1 MALELRQQLKLTQQL
16 VMTPQLQQAIK
27 LLQLSR
33 LELVDS
39 IRQELLENPVLEE
52 SLELAEDLRAGTD
65 KTPEKAEDRFHSVDV
80 EQARHPQDAE
90 WQDYLG
96 EFSSVS
102 RQMHGRDLEI
112 PEEGMSLEARLA
124 GKTSLT
130 GHLTW
135 QLRLSELPAE
145 QMTVADLILG
155 NLDALGFLRET
166 LENIALAADTSVENA
181 ETVLRVVQRMDPV
194 GIAVR
199 TPQECLLTQ
208 MDVLGMDDPIL
219 VSLVRDHLEDL
230 EKRRYKPLAKKF
242 KISMEQIKGYLDAI
256 QQLDPLPGKSFSS
269 DEPQYTSPDVFV
281 YQQGEDFIV
290 VLNEDD
296 IPQLMINEAYSQGL
310 ATENDEV
317 RNYIQE
323 KVRSAH
329 WLMKSLYQRQRTLYK
344 VAESIVRFQREFFEH
359 GVTHLK
365 PMILKDVAMDISMHE
380 STVSRITTN
389 KYISTPHGIHE
400 LKFFFNSA
408 LGMEDGSE
416 TGSESVKAEIKKL
429 ISEEDPK
436 RPLSDELIAQLLKKT
451 LGVNIARRTV
461 AKYRMAL
468 NIASSSKRKELF

>member
-33 LELVDS
+33 LELVDN
-39 IRQELLENPVLEE
+39 IKQELLENPVLEE
-52 SLELAEDLRAGTD
+52 TLE
-65 KTPEKAEDRFHSVDV
+65 KTVEALQVEKDEGATNDERFQPVSVGQ
-80 EQARHPQDAE
+80 ERQPSDAE

-96 EFSSVS
+96 EFSSVG
-102 RQMHGRDLEI
+102 RQMLGRDLEI
-112 PEEGMSLEARLA
+112 PEEGLSLEARLA
-124 GKTSLT
+124 GKPSLV
-130 GHLTW
+130 GHLSW
-135 QLRLSELPAE
+135 QLRLSRLSDGHVKIAE
-145 QMTVADLILG
+145 IILG
-155 NLDALGFLRET
+155 NLDSVGYLRESI
-166 LENIALAADTSVENA
+166 ENIAHTGGCNVSEA
-181 ETVLRVVQRMDPV
+181 EAVLKAVQRLDPV
-194 GIAVR
+194 GIAAR
-199 TPQECLLTQ
+199 GLQECLLIQ
-208 MDVLGMDDPIL
+208 MEVLGLEDPVL

-230 EKRRYKPLAKKF
+230 EKRRYKPLTKKF
-242 KISMEQIKGYLDAI
+242 KISMDQLKGYLDAI
-256 QQLDPLPGKSFSS
+256 QQLDPLPGKSFGT

-281 YQQGEDFIV
+281 YQQGDDFII
-290 VLNEDD
+290 VLNEED
-296 IPQLMINEAYSQGL
+296 IPQLMINEAYTKDMAAQAPEAKEYL
-310 ATENDEV
+310 
-317 RNYIQE
+317 QE

-344 VAESIVRFQREFFEH
+344 VAESIVRFQRDFFLH

-365 PMILKDVAMDISMHE
+365 PMILKDVALDINMHE

-408 LGMEDGSE
+408 LGMDDGSE
-416 TGSESVKAEIKKL
+416 AGSESVKAEIKKL

-436 RPLSDELIAQLLKKT
+436 RPLSDELIAQLLKKS

-468 NIASSSKRKELF
+468 NIESSSKRKVLF

>member
-33 LELVDS
+33 LELAES

-52 SLELAEDLRAGTD
+52 SLEKPEDAQAGMEI
-65 KTPEKAEDRFHSVDV
+65 PSSNEDRFQPVIVNESRQPH
-80 EQARHPQDAE
+80 DAE

-112 PEEGMSLEARLA
+112 PEEGLSLEARLA
-124 GKTSLT
+124 GKVSLC
-130 GHLTW
+130 GHLSW
-135 QLRLSELPAE
+135 QLRLSRLSAA
-145 QMTVADLILG
+145 QLAIADIILG
-155 NLDALGFLRET
+155 NLDSVGYLRESA
-166 LENIALAADTSVENA
+166 ENIAQMA
-181 ETVLRVVQRMDPV
+181 ESTVAEVDAVLRVVQRLDPV
-194 GIAVR
+194 GIAAR
-199 TPQECLLTQ
+199 SPQECLLVQ
-208 MDVLGMDDPIL
+208 MEVLGLDDPIL
-219 VSLVRDHLEDL
+219 DSLVRDHLEDL

-242 KISMEQIKGYLDAI
+242 KISMEQIKEYLDAI
-256 QQLDPLPGKSFSS
+256 QRFDPLPGRSFGSE
-269 DEPQYTSPDVFV
+269 EPQYTSPDVFV
-281 YQQGEDFIV
+281 YKQGEDFLI
-290 VLNEDD
+290 VLNEDE
-296 IPQLMINEAYSQGL
+296 IPQLMINEAYAKDMAAHHG
-310 ATENDEV
+310 AARE
-317 RNYIQE
+317 YIQE

-344 VAESIVRFQREFFEH
+344 VAESIVRFQREFFLH

-365 PMILKDVAMDISMHE
+365 PMILKDVALDINMHE

-389 KYISTPHGIHE
+389 KYMSTPFGIHE

-408 LGMEDGSE
+408 LGMDDGSE
-416 TGSESVKAEIKKL
+416 AGSESVKAEIKKL

-436 RPLSDELIAQLLKKT
+436 RPLSDELIAQLLKKS

-468 NIASSSKRKELF
+468 NVESSSKRKAVF